1 MKRFEKVLWFISVGI
16 ICVLVGISAGMFLKI
31 DALEEEILRQKND
44 INYISD
50 KAGVELSEKNVRT
63 SWEGMVWCSYG
74 DSITQESSWQDYVTD
89 YFGFSKHYNRG
100 IGSSAFVKTEQ
111 IWYANPDGSYN
122 SRYGIGDVYEAPAGT
137 TEHEGYLCSWDRITT
152 QIPKEVDLVIV
163 NGGTNDSGIWINAPI
178 GDLSYPFDET
188 TFMGAVASTVVK
200 IQEHVP
206 NATIVLMS
214 PLSGRGPED
223 EAEMYKNQTQP
234 FVNDIGLTVRDYAIA
249 MEEVAHYLSIPFI
262 DLFATTGIN
271 EFNRTQYIRDICH
284 PNAEGGKAIA
294 RVIIGALE
302 DIAPIVK

>member
-1 MKRFEKVLWFISVGI
+1 MNGHHRIRNAVLTGMAAVLLAVCLYLGMRIVSLEKELQMQQADMERIGNEVG
-16 ICVLVGISAGMFLKI
+16 VYL
-31 DALEEEILRQKND
+31 D
-44 INYISD
+44 
-50 KAGVELSEKNVRT
+50 EKTVT
-63 SWEGMVWCSYG
+63 VSWSGKVWCSYG
-74 DSITQESSWQDYVTD
+74 DSITQEASWQDYITD

-122 SRYGIGDVYEAPAGT
+122 SRYGVETFEAPEGT
-137 TEHEGYLCSWDRITT
+137 TVHEGYLCSWDRITT
-152 QIPKEVDLVIV
+152 QIPKDVDLVIV
-163 NGGTNDSGIWINAPI
+163 NGGTNDSGVWVNAPI

-206 NATIVLMS
+206 NAVIVLMS

-223 EAEMYKNQTQP
+223 GAEMYKNQTKP
-234 FVNDIGLTVRDYAIA
+234 FVNDIGLTVQDYAEA
-249 MEEVAHYLSIPFI
+249 MEEVAEYLSIPFI
-262 DLFATTGIN
+262 DLFGTTGIN

-294 RVIIGALE
+294 RVIIGRLRELE
-302 DIAPIVK
+302 PIVE